1 MKKVIMPLVIVLV
14 LALLPYIGVQYAGL
28 SYLFGVLIPYLA
40 FAVFVF
46 GFFLRVVGWLRS
58 SLPFR
63 IPTTCGQE
71 KSLEWIKYNRF
82 ENPSR
87 FWEVVVRMLL
97 EVLFFRSLFRNTK
110 AELHKD
116 ANLAYGSHKWL
127 WLGGLVF
134 HWSFLVIVLR
144 HSRFFFVMVP
154 GFAEFLTHVDGFFEI
169 TLPAFYTTDALI
181 LAAITFLVIRR
192 LTDAKMRLIS
202 LQTDYFPLFL
212 IAAIVV
218 VGVLMRYVLRLDI
231 MPVKDQML
239 RLVNFSFDAPG
250 EIGTLFYV
258 HLFLVSVLALYFP
271 FSKLM
276 HAGAVFLSPTRNLC
290 NNSRE
295 KRHVNPW
302 NSDIKFRTYSE
313 YEDDYREKMKKANLP
328 VEKE

>member
-1 MKKVIMPLVIVLV
+1 MKKVLMPLGIVLF

-28 SYLFGVLIPYLA
+28 SYLFGVIIPYTA
-40 FAVFVF
+40 FTVLVF
-46 GFFLRVVGWLRS
+46 GFLLRLVDWLRRPV
-58 SLPFR
+58 PFR

-71 KSLEWIKYNRF
+71 KSLDWIKQNRF
-82 ENPSR
+82 ESPSR
-87 FWEVVVRMLL
+87 SWEVIVRMLF

-154 GFAEFLTHVDGFFEI
+154 GFADVLTHVDGFFDI
-169 TLPAFYTTDALI
+169 ILPAFYTTDALI
-181 LAAITFLVIRR
+181 LAAITFLVFRR
-192 LTDAKMRLIS
+192 LNDAKMRLIS

-218 VGVLMRYVLRLDI
+218 VGVLMRYVVRVNI

-250 EIGTLFYV
+250 EIGALFYV
-258 HLFLVSVLALYFP
+258 HFFLVSVLAFYFP

-276 HAGAVFLSPTRNLC
+276 HAGAVFLSPTRNQC

-302 NSDIKFRTYSE
+302 NADIKFRTYAE

>member
-1 MKKVIMPLVIVLV
+1 MKKVLMPLVMVAV
-14 LALLPYIGVQYAGL
+14 LALIPFVGVRYAGL
-28 SYLFGVLIPYLA
+28 SYLFGVIIPYTAITVLLL
-40 FAVFVF
+40 
-46 GFFLRVVGWLRS
+46 GFLWRMADWLRRPV
-58 SLPFR
+58 PFR

-71 KSLEWIKYNRF
+71 KSLEWIKPDRF
-82 ENPSR
+82 ESPSR
-87 FWEVVVRMLL
+87 AWEVVVRMLL
-97 EVLFFRSLFRNTK
+97 EVLFFRSLFRGTK

-154 GFAEFLTHVDGFFEI
+154 GFADVLTRADGFFEI
-169 TLPAFYTTDALI
+169 TLPTFYTTDALI
-181 LAAITFLVIRR
+181 LASITFLVFRR
-192 LTDAKMRLIS
+192 LKDAKLRLLS

-218 VGVLMRYVLRLDI
+218 VGILMRYVVRLNI
-231 MPVKDQML
+231 LPVKDQML
-239 RLVNFSFDAPG
+239 GLVNFSFAAPG

-258 HLFLVSVLALYFP
+258 HLFLVSVLAIYFP

-276 HAGAVFLSPTRNLC
+276 HAGAIFLSPTRNLC
-290 NNSRE
+290 NNSRQ

-302 NSDIKFRTYSE
+302 NTAIKFRTYAE

-328 VEKE
+328 VEKQ

>member
-1 MKKVIMPLVIVLV
+1 MKKVLMPLMMVVL

-28 SYLFGVLIPYLA
+28 SYLFGVIIPYTA
-40 FAVFVF
+40 FSVFTL
-46 GFFLRVVGWLRS
+46 GFLLRVAGWLRS
-58 SLPFR
+58 AVPFR

-71 KSLEWIKYNRF
+71 KSLDWIKQSRF

-127 WLGGLVF
+127 WIGGLVF

-181 LAAITFLVIRR
+181 LAAITFLVVRR
-192 LTDAKMRLIS
+192 LADAKMRLIS

-218 VGVLMRYVLRLDI
+218 VGVLMRYVVRLNI

-290 NNSRE
+290 NNSRQ

-302 NSDIKFRTYSE
+302 NVDIKFRTYAE

>member
-1 MKKVIMPLVIVLV
+1 MI
-14 LALLPYIGVQYAGL
+14 
-28 SYLFGVLIPYLA
+28 
-40 FAVFVF
+40 
-46 GFFLRVVGWLRS
+46 
-58 SLPFR
+58 
-63 IPTTCGQE
+63 
-71 KSLEWIKYNRF
+71 
-82 ENPSR
+82 
-87 FWEVVVRMLL
+87 
-97 EVLFFRSLFRNTK
+97 
-110 AELHKD
+110 
-116 ANLAYGSHKWL
+116 
-127 WLGGLVF
+127 
-134 HWSFLVIVLR
+134 
-144 HSRFFFVMVP
+144 P
-154 GFAEFLTHVDGFFEI
+154 GFAEFITHVDSFFEI

-181 LAAITFLVIRR
+181 LAAITFLVVRR

-218 VGVLMRYVLRLDI
+218 VGVLLRYVVRLNI

-250 EIGTLFYV
+250 EIGALFYV

-276 HAGAVFLSPTRNLC
+276 HAGAIFLSPTRNLC
-290 NNSRE
+290 NNSRQ

-302 NSDIKFRTYSE
+302 NADIKFRTYSE